1 MIDDVSTPNDD
12 EVAVEVN
19 EEPADGR
26 SDAERERDEFKDAL
40 QRLQA
45 DFKNYRKRVAR
56 TTDEVVARSVADVVA
71 KLLPVL
77 DAFDLAQA
85 HFATATTDELE
96 SVEAKALV
104 QARSLLLDTLTKANT
119 CNRRSAGELVSVLSD
134 RCTLNALSSDVCTCA
149 VTVPTINAIGQC
161 CSCCERLACTSVA
174 LINSHGA
181 IDDSVFCPYDLTAA
195 PISKTYKR
203 NRREWHCFLLRSL

>member
-1 MIDDVSTPNDD
+1 MTDDISTPNDD

-19 EEPADGR
+19 EEPVDGR

-45 DFKNYRKRVAR
+45 DFENYRKRVAR

-77 DAFDLAQA
+77 DALDLAQA

-104 QARSLLLDTLTKANT
+104 QARSLLLDTLTKE
-119 CNRRSAGELVSVLSD
+119 GLD
-134 RCTLNALSSDVCTCA
+134 RIDQIGVPFD
-149 VTVPTINAIGQC
+149 PTIHDA
-161 CSCCERLACTSVA
+161 VA
-174 LINSHGA
+174 HVDGDSEQVVDDVMRAGYQWKGA
-181 IDDSVFCPYDLTAA
+181 IVRPAMVRV
-195 PISKTYKR
+195 KG
-203 NRREWHCFLLRSL
+203 

>member
-1 MIDDVSTPNDD
+1 MTDDVSTPNDD
-12 EVAVEVN
+12 EVVVDVS
-19 EEPADGR
+19 EEPVDGR
-26 SDAERERDEFKDAL
+26 TDAERERDEFKDAL

-45 DFKNYRKRVAR
+45 DFENYRKRVAR

-104 QARSLLLDTLTKANT
+104 QARSLLLDTLTKE
-119 CNRRSAGELVSVLSD
+119 GLD
-134 RCTLNALSSDVCTCA
+134 RIDQIGVPFD
-149 VTVPTINAIGQC
+149 PTIHDA
-161 CSCCERLACTSVA
+161 VA
-174 LINSHGA
+174 HVDGNGEQIVDDVMRAGYQWKGA
-181 IDDSVFCPYDLTAA
+181 VVRPAMVRV
-195 PISKTYKR
+195 KG
-203 NRREWHCFLLRSL
+203 

>member
-1 MIDDVSTPNDD
+1 MTDDVTTPNDD
-12 EVAVEVN
+12 EVVVDVSD
-19 EEPADGR
+19 EPVDGR
-26 SDAERERDEFKDAL
+26 SDTERERDEFKDAL

-45 DFKNYRKRVAR
+45 DFENYRKRVAR

-104 QARSLLLDTLTKANT
+104 QARSLLLDTLTKEGLDRIDQIGVPFDPTVHDAVAHVDGDGEQLVDDVM
-119 CNRRSAGELVSVLSD
+119 RAGYQWKG
-134 RCTLNALSSDVCTCA
+134 A
-149 VTVPTINAIGQC
+149 VVRPAMVRVKG
-161 CSCCERLACTSVA
+161 
-174 LINSHGA
+174 
-181 IDDSVFCPYDLTAA
+181 
-195 PISKTYKR
+195 
-203 NRREWHCFLLRSL
+203 